1 MSYSVDGS
9 DANSRK
15 RLRRTK
21 ESADGMENAEHF
33 VPTSASVDEK
43 LFDVYFPKHLE
54 SNFAAAIFELGLKHS
69 SPKILMVRSSYI
81 PCSNAFDPSFLFP
94 STLFVYC
101 SHLCQMRRT

>member
-1 MSYSVDGS
+1 MSYSIDGS
-9 DANSRK
+9 DATSRK

-33 VPTSASVDEK
+33 VPASASVDEK

-69 SPKILMVRSSYI
+69 SPKILMVRSCF
-81 PCSNAFDPSFLFP
+81 PCFP
-94 STLFVYC
+94 VYSIFNSICVFVYAAT
-101 SHLCQMRRT
+101 HAK

>member
-81 PCSNAFDPSFLFP
+81 PSAPMLSIPYSDSHQLYLFIAA
-94 STLFVYC
+94 TYAK
-101 SHLCQMRRT
+101 